1 MAIKTR
7 GSGSPFKCVGTGLAQ
22 QVSFENDADLFSYQ
36 RRIDELEALASS
48 RQKEVCV
55 APELKISIEV
65 KASRILINIWQWSSA
80 HWDQGFKA
88 FTKIYIDKSWY
99 TDVWDTKFWADI
111 KLRCPLCYRCSC

>member
-1 MAIKTR
+1 MTSADYKAESGQTTPQSCEILASKTR

-22 QVSFENDADLFSYQ
+22 QMSFENDADLCSYQ

-55 APELKISIEV
+55 APDLKMSSGV
-65 KASRILINIWQWSSA
+65 KASRSLINIWQWSSA

-88 FTKIYIDKSWY
+88 YTKNLY
-99 TDVWDTKFWADI
+99 
-111 KLRCPLCYRCSC
+111 

>member
-1 MAIKTR
+1 M
-7 GSGSPFKCVGTGLAQ
+7 
-22 QVSFENDADLFSYQ
+22 SFENDADLFSYQ

-55 APELKISIEV
+55 APELKMSIEV

-88 FTKIYIDKSWY
+88 FTKIYIDRVGTQMCGIPNSGQTLNSGVLFVIGVHAEFK
-99 TDVWDTKFWADI
+99 AG
-111 KLRCPLCYRCSC
+111 RG